1 MLGARGWG
9 GDGLVAME
17 FHVGATDTFWDQTDM
32 VAGGQRIVHI
42 KMLNFMYVGFTTNF
56 FFFLSNIYC
65 GRFKWV
71 ERPELVVQVLLVII
85 QEILL

>member
-1 MLGARGWG
+1 MSRRGKSRETEHSVLGAGCWGRGGGG

-32 VAGGQRIVHI
+32 VAGGHRIVHI

-56 FFFLSNIYC
+56 FFF
-65 GRFKWV
+65 
-71 ERPELVVQVLLVII
+71 
-85 QEILL
+85 

>member
-1 MLGARGWG
+1 MDLPIYIKCPEEASPERRNTACWAPGAGGTGSGG

-32 VAGGQRIVHI
+32 VAGDHRIVHI

-56 FFFLSNIYC
+56 FFF
-65 GRFKWV
+65 
-71 ERPELVVQVLLVII
+71 
-85 QEILL
+85 

>member
-1 MLGARGWG
+1 MG

-32 VAGGQRIVHI
+32 VAGGHRIVHI

-56 FFFLSNIYC
+56 FFF
-65 GRFKWV
+65 
-71 ERPELVVQVLLVII
+71 
-85 QEILL
+85 